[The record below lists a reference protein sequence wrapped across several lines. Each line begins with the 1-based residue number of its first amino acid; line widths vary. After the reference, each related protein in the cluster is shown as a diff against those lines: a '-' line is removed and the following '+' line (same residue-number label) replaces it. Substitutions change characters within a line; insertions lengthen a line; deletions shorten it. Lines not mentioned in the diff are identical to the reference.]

1 MVCQVGPAV
10 PDPAAARLVV
20 EVVVVA
26 FLAGVV
32 EDSDVVLGVVVDF
45 LVEGV
50 VAVFDG
56 VVVLFFVGVVVVFL
70 GVVVAF
76 FEGVVVVF
84 FFDGVVFFFE
94 GVVFFEVVGFLEVDF
109 FEVVGFLAIDFF
121 VSAWAVTRLKAA
133 RIAGRARS
141 RFMIRYRRLMILG
154 AQGDPSGAE
163 KRSILPRPS
172 AIWFLALG
180 SD

>member
-84 FFDGVVFFFE
+84 FFDGVVFF
-94 GVVFFEVVGFLEVDF
+94 EVVGFLEVDF

-133 RIAGRARS
+133 RMAGRARS
-141 RFMIRYRRLMILG
+141 RFMIRYRRLLLL
-154 AQGDPSGAE
+154 
-163 KRSILPRPS
+163 KRKRHRQPGQCRAS
-172 AIWFLALG
+172 
-180 SD
+180 

>member
-84 FFDGVVFFFE
+84 FFDGVVFFFDGVVFFFD

-133 RIAGRARS
+133 RMAGRARS
-141 RFMIRYRRLMILG
+141 RFMIRYRRLLLL
-154 AQGDPSGAE
+154 
-163 KRSILPRPS
+163 KRKRHRQPGQCRAS
-172 AIWFLALG
+172 
-180 SD
+180 